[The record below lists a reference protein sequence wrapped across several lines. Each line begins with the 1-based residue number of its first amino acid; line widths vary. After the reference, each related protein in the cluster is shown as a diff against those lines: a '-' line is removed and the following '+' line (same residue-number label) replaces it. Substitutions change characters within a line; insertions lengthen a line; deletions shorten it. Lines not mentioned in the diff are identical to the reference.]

1 MQALVM
7 ESSLDIIV
15 VGLNHKT
22 APIEIRE
29 KFSISDAQLREA
41 LIRLKSYH
49 GIDEGLILS
58 TCNRV
63 EVCAVVQQIQTGFQR
78 IKEFFEDY
86 HADLSPEQWNASL
99 YLYSADEAIRHIFRV
114 ASSLDS
120 MVIGEP
126 QILGQLK
133 DAFDIAL
140 HQKATGVI
148 LNKVF
153 RKAISVAKRVR
164 TETKIAENAVS
175 ISFAAVELAKKV
187 FGRLEGKEA
196 LLMGAGEMAELA
208 VRHLVDN
215 GVGKVMITTRN
226 FDNAIELAKRFDG
239 IPLRIEE
246 FPRYLAEADI
256 LICSTGAS
264 QYVISEEHI
273 DKAIQRRKNR
283 PIFLIDISVPRN
295 IDPNV
300 NRIDNVFLYDIDDL
314 QLIVDANLEGR
325 QKEALRA
332 EGIVSEELQAINKWL
347 KSLEVI
353 PTITALREKA
363 EEIRRLEA
371 NKFISKLGSLSPEQ
385 REAVDGLVA
394 SIINKLLHSPL
405 VALKDEARSKN
416 GAQYVEAVRRLFNLD
431 KDLHRHPQPAAPDKD
446 DSGEDA
452 STE

>member
-1 MQALVM
+1 
-7 ESSLDIIV
+7 LDIIV
-15 VGLNHKT
+15 VGLNHRT
-22 APIEIRE
+22 TPIEIRE

-49 GIDEGLILS
+49 GINEGLILS

-63 EVCAVVQQIQTGFQR
+63 EVCAVVQQLQTGFQR

-86 HADLSPEQWNASL
+86 HTGLSPEEWNASL
-99 YLYSADEAIRHIFRV
+99 YLYSGDEAVRHVFRV

-133 DAFDIAL
+133 EAFNIAM
-140 HQKATGVI
+140 HQNATGVI

-196 LLMGAGEMAELA
+196 LLVGAGEMAELA
-208 VRHLVDN
+208 VRHLLDN
-215 GVGKVMITTRN
+215 GVRKVMITTRN

-239 IPLRIEE
+239 IPLRLEE

-264 QYVISEEHI
+264 HYVISEEHI
-273 DKAIQRRKNR
+273 GKAIQRRMNR

-295 IDPNV
+295 IDPHV

-325 QKEALRA
+325 QKEALKA
-332 EGIVSEELQAINKWL
+332 EGIVSEELQGFNKWL
-347 KSLEVI
+347 KSLEVV

-363 EEIRRLEA
+363 EEIRRLEM
-371 NKFISKLGSLSPEQ
+371 NKFISKLSRLSPEQ
-385 REAVDGLVA
+385 REVVDGLIA

-405 VALKDEARSKN
+405 VALKDEAHSKN
-416 GAQYVEAVRRLFNLD
+416 GALYVEAVRRLFNLD
-431 KDLHRHPQPAAPDKD
+431 KDLHHRHHSAASDKE
-446 DSGEDA
+446 DSAAQDEDA
-452 STE
+452 ETKS

>member
-1 MQALVM
+1 
-7 ESSLDIIV
+7 LDIIV
-15 VGLNHKT
+15 VGLNHRT

-29 KFSISDAQLREA
+29 KLSISDAQLREA
-41 LIRLKSYH
+41 LIRLKSCH

-78 IKEFFEDY
+78 IKEFFEDH
-86 HADLSPEQWNASL
+86 HAGLSPELWNDTL
-99 YLYSADEAIRHIFRV
+99 YLFSGDEAIRHIFRV

-133 DAFDIAL
+133 EAFDTAL
-140 HQKATGVI
+140 HQKSTGVI

-175 ISFAAVELAKKV
+175 ISFAAVELAKKI
-187 FGRLEGKEA
+187 FGQLEGKEV
-196 LLMGAGEMAELA
+196 LLVGTGEMAELA
-208 VRHLVDN
+208 LRHLEDN
-215 GVGKVMITTRN
+215 GVRKIMITTRN
-226 FDNAIELAKRFDG
+226 FDNAIDLAKRFDG
-239 IPLRIEE
+239 VPLRIDE

-264 QYVISEEHI
+264 HYVITEDHV

-295 IDPNV
+295 IDPRV

-314 QLIVDANLEGR
+314 QLIVDANVEGR
-325 QKEALRA
+325 QREALKA
-332 EGIVSEELQAINKWL
+332 EEIISEELSVIDRWL
-347 KSLEVI
+347 QSLEVV
-353 PTITALREKA
+353 PTVTALRTKA
-363 EEIRRLEA
+363 EEIRRSEV
-371 NKFISKLGSLSPEQ
+371 NKFMSKMGQLSPEQ
-385 REAVDGLVA
+385 REALEGLAA
-394 SIINKLLHSPL
+394 SIINKLLHAPL

-416 GAQYVEAVRRLFNLD
+416 GALYIEAARRLFNLD
-431 KDLHRHPQPAAPDKD
+431 KDLPRHLHRRDSDIENEVDSADEPDPK
-446 DSGEDA
+446 
-452 STE
+452 T

>member
-1 MQALVM
+1 M
-7 ESSLDIIV
+7 DIIV
-15 VGLNHKT
+15 VGLNHRT
-22 APIEIRE
+22 TPIEIRE

-63 EVCAVVQQIQTGFQR
+63 EVCAVVQQLQTGFQR

-86 HADLSPEQWNASL
+86 HTGLSPEEWNASL
-99 YLYSADEAIRHIFRV
+99 YLYSADEAVRHVFRV

-133 DAFDIAL
+133 EAFNIAM

-196 LLMGAGEMAELA
+196 LLVGAGEMAELA
-208 VRHLVDN
+208 VRHLLDN
-215 GVGKVMITTRN
+215 GVRKVMITTRN

-239 IPLRIEE
+239 IPLRLEE

-264 QYVISEEHI
+264 HYVISEEHI
-273 DKAIQRRKNR
+273 GKAIQRRMNR

-295 IDPNV
+295 IDPHV

-325 QKEALRA
+325 QREALKA
-332 EGIVSEELQAINKWL
+332 EGIISEELQGFNKWL
-347 KSLEVI
+347 KSLEVV

-363 EEIRRLEA
+363 EEIRRVEM
-371 NKFISKLGSLSPEQ
+371 NKFISKLSHLSPEQ
-385 REAVDGLVA
+385 REVVDGLIA

-405 VALKDEARSKN
+405 VALKDESRSKN
-416 GAQYVEAVRRLFNLD
+416 GALYVEAVRRLFNLD
-431 KDLHRHPQPAAPDKD
+431 KDLHHRHHSTASDKEDSAAQD
-446 DSGEDA
+446 EDA
-452 STE
+452 ETKS

>member
-1 MQALVM
+1 
-7 ESSLDIIV
+7 LDIIV
-15 VGLNHKT
+15 VGLNHRT

-29 KFSISDAQLREA
+29 KFSISDAQIREA

-49 GIDEGLILS
+49 GIDEALILS

-86 HADLSPEQWNASL
+86 HAGLSPEEWNASL
-99 YLYSADEAIRHIFRV
+99 YLYSSDDAIRHVFRV

-126 QILGQLK
+126 QILGQVK
-133 DAFDIAL
+133 EAFDIAM

-175 ISFAAVELAKKV
+175 ISFAAVELAKKI
-187 FGRLEGKEA
+187 FGHLEGKEA
-196 LLMGAGEMAELA
+196 LLVGAGEMAELA
-208 VRHLVDN
+208 VRHLLDN
-215 GVGKVMITTRN
+215 GVRKVMITTRN
-226 FDNAIELAKRFDG
+226 FDNAIEMAKRFDG
-239 IPLRIEE
+239 IPLRLEE
-246 FPRYLAEADI
+246 FPRYLSEADI

-264 QYVISEEHI
+264 HYVISEEHI

-295 IDPNV
+295 IDPHV

-314 QLIVDANLEGR
+314 QLIVDTNLEGR
-325 QKEALRA
+325 QKEAFKA
-332 EGIVSEELQAINKWL
+332 EGILSEELQAINKWL
-347 KSLEVI
+347 KSLEVV
-353 PTITALREKA
+353 PTIMALREKA
-363 EEIRRLEA
+363 EEIRRAEV
-371 NKFISKLGSLSPEQ
+371 NKFISKLGRLSPEQ
-385 REAVDGLVA
+385 REVVDGLVA
-394 SIINKLLHSPL
+394 SVINKLLHSPL

-416 GAQYVEAVRRLFNLD
+416 GALYAEAVRRLFNLD
-431 KDLHRHPQPAAPDKD
+431 KDLHRRSQPAASDKEESAD
-446 DSGEDA
+446 PGEDA
-452 STE
+452 ETK

>member
-1 MQALVM
+1 
-7 ESSLDIIV
+7 LDIIV
-15 VGLNHKT
+15 VGLNHRT
-22 APIEIRE
+22 TPIEIRE
-29 KFSISDAQLREA
+29 KFSISEAQLREA

-63 EVCAVVQQIQTGFQR
+63 EVCAVVQQLQTGFQR

-86 HADLSPEQWNASL
+86 HTGLSPEEWNASL
-99 YLYSADEAIRHIFRV
+99 YLYSGDEAVRHVFRV

-133 DAFDIAL
+133 EAFNTAM
-140 HQKATGVI
+140 HQNATGVI

-196 LLMGAGEMAELA
+196 LLVGAGEMAELA
-208 VRHLVDN
+208 VRHLLDN
-215 GVGKVMITTRN
+215 GVRKVMITTRN

-239 IPLRIEE
+239 IPLRLEE

-264 QYVISEEHI
+264 HYVISEDHI
-273 DKAIQRRKNR
+273 GKAIQRRMNR

-295 IDPNV
+295 IDPHV
-300 NRIDNVFLYDIDDL
+300 NRIDNVYLYDIDDL

-325 QKEALRA
+325 QKEALKA
-332 EGIVSEELQAINKWL
+332 EGIVSEELQGFNKWL
-347 KSLEVI
+347 KSLEVV

-363 EEIRRLEA
+363 EEIRRLEM
-371 NKFISKLGSLSPEQ
+371 NKFISKLSRLSPEQ
-385 REAVDGLVA
+385 REVVDGLIA

-405 VALKDEARSKN
+405 VALKDEAHSKN
-416 GAQYVEAVRRLFNLD
+416 GALYVEAVRRLFNLD
-431 KDLHRHPQPAAPDKD
+431 KDLHHRHHSTASDKEDSAAQD
-446 DSGEDA
+446 EDA
-452 STE
+452 ETKS

>member
-1 MQALVM
+1 M
-7 ESSLDIIV
+7 DIIV
-15 VGLNHKT
+15 VGLNHRT

-29 KFSISDAQLREA
+29 KLSISDAQLREA
-41 LIRLKSYH
+41 LIRLKSCH

-63 EVCAVVQQIQTGFQR
+63 EVCAVVQQVPTGFQR
-78 IKEFFEDY
+78 IKEFFED
-86 HADLSPEQWNASL
+86 HPTGLSPEEWNASL

-133 DAFDIAL
+133 EAFDIAM

-175 ISFAAVELAKKV
+175 ISFAAVELAKKI
-187 FGRLEGKEA
+187 FGQLEGKEA
-196 LLMGAGEMAELA
+196 LLVGAGEMAELA
-208 VRHLVDN
+208 VRHLTDN
-215 GVGKVMITTRN
+215 GVQKVMITTRN
-226 FDNAIELAKRFDG
+226 FDNAIDLAKRFNG
-239 IPLRIEE
+239 IPLRMEE

-264 QYVISEEHI
+264 HYVITEDHI

-295 IDPNV
+295 IDPHV

-325 QKEALRA
+325 QKEGLKA
-332 EGIVSEELQAINKWL
+332 EEIISEELTIINQWL
-347 KSLEVI
+347 RSLEVV
-353 PTITALREKA
+353 PTLTALRTKA
-363 EEIRRLEA
+363 EEIRRMEV
-371 NKFISKLGSLSPEQ
+371 NKFLSKLGDLTLEQ
-385 REAVDGLVA
+385 REIVEGLAA
-394 SIINKLLHSPL
+394 SIVNKLLHSPL
-405 VALKDEARSKN
+405 VVLKDEARSKN
-416 GAQYVEAVRRLFNLD
+416 GAQYVEAARRLFNLD
-431 KDLHRHPQPAAPDKD
+431 KDLPRHLHRSASEKEDDADPDEEAESK
-446 DSGEDA
+446 
-452 STE
+452 

>member
-1 MQALVM
+1 M
-7 ESSLDIIV
+7 DIIV
-15 VGLNHKT
+15 VGLNHRT
-22 APIEIRE
+22 TPIEIRE

-63 EVCAVVQQIQTGFQR
+63 EVCAVVQQLQTGFQR
-78 IKEFFEDY
+78 IKEFFEDF
-86 HADLSPEQWNASL
+86 HTGLSREEWNASL
-99 YLYSADEAIRHIFRV
+99 YLYSADEAVRHVFRV

-133 DAFDIAL
+133 EAFNIAM
-140 HQKATGVI
+140 HQNATGVI

-196 LLMGAGEMAELA
+196 LLVGAGEMAELA
-208 VRHLVDN
+208 VRHLLDN
-215 GVGKVMITTRN
+215 GVRKVMITTRN

-239 IPLRIEE
+239 IPLRLEE

-264 QYVISEEHI
+264 HYVISEEHI
-273 DKAIQRRKNR
+273 GKAIQRRMNR

-295 IDPNV
+295 IDPHV

-325 QKEALRA
+325 QKEALKA
-332 EGIVSEELQAINKWL
+332 EGIVSEELQGFNKWL
-347 KSLEVI
+347 KSLEVV

-363 EEIRRLEA
+363 EEIRRVEM
-371 NKFISKLGSLSPEQ
+371 NKFVSKLSRLSPEQ
-385 REAVDGLVA
+385 REVVDGLIA

-416 GAQYVEAVRRLFNLD
+416 GALYVEAVRRLFNLD
-431 KDLHRHPQPAAPDKD
+431 KDLLHRHHPAASDKD
-446 DSGEDA
+446 DSAAPDEDA
-452 STE
+452 EAK

>member
-1 MQALVM
+1 
-7 ESSLDIIV
+7 LDIIV
-15 VGLNHKT
+15 VGLNHRT
-22 APIEIRE
+22 TPIEIRE

-63 EVCAVVQQIQTGFQR
+63 EVCAVVQKLQTGFQR

-86 HADLSPEQWNASL
+86 HTGLSPEEWNASL
-99 YLYSADEAIRHIFRV
+99 YLYSGDEAVRHVFRV

-133 DAFDIAL
+133 EAFNIAL
-140 HQKATGVI
+140 HQNATGVI

-196 LLMGAGEMAELA
+196 LLVGAGEMAELA
-208 VRHLVDN
+208 VRHLLDN
-215 GVGKVMITTRN
+215 GVRKVMITTRN

-239 IPLRIEE
+239 IPLRLEE

-264 QYVISEEHI
+264 HYVISEEHI
-273 DKAIQRRKNR
+273 GKAIQRRMNR

-295 IDPNV
+295 IDPHV

-325 QKEALRA
+325 QKEALKA
-332 EGIVSEELQAINKWL
+332 EGIVSEELQGFNKWL
-347 KSLEVI
+347 KSLEVV

-363 EEIRRLEA
+363 EEIRRLEM
-371 NKFISKLGSLSPEQ
+371 NKFISKLSRLSPEQ
-385 REAVDGLVA
+385 REVVDGLIA
-394 SIINKLLHSPL
+394 SIINKLLHTPL
-405 VALKDEARSKN
+405 VALKDEAHSKN
-416 GAQYVEAVRRLFNLD
+416 GALYVEAVRRLFNLD
-431 KDLHRHPQPAAPDKD
+431 KDLHHRHHSAASDKE
-446 DSGEDA
+446 DSAAQDEDA
-452 STE
+452 ETKS

>member
-1 MQALVM
+1 M
-7 ESSLDIIV
+7 DIIV
-15 VGLNHKT
+15 VGLNHRT
-22 APIEIRE
+22 TPIEIRE
-29 KFSISDAQLREA
+29 KFSISDAQIREA

-63 EVCAVVQQIQTGFQR
+63 EVCAVVQQLQTGFQR

-86 HADLSPEQWNASL
+86 HTGLSSEEWNASL
-99 YLYSADEAIRHIFRV
+99 YLYSADEAIRHVFRV

-133 DAFDIAL
+133 EAFNIAM

-175 ISFAAVELAKKV
+175 VSFAAVELAKKV

-196 LLMGAGEMAELA
+196 LLVGAGEMAELA
-208 VRHLVDN
+208 VRHLLDN
-215 GVGKVMITTRN
+215 GVRKVMITTRN

-239 IPLRIEE
+239 IPLRLEE

-264 QYVISEEHI
+264 HYVISEEHI
-273 DKAIQRRKNR
+273 AKAIQRRMNR

-295 IDPNV
+295 IDPHV

-325 QKEALRA
+325 QKEALKA
-332 EGIVSEELQAINKWL
+332 EGIVSEELQGFNKWL
-347 KSLEVI
+347 KSLEVV

-363 EEIRRLEA
+363 EEIRRVEM
-371 NKFISKLGSLSPEQ
+371 NKFISKLSRLSPEQ
-385 REAVDGLVA
+385 REVVDGLIA

-416 GAQYVEAVRRLFNLD
+416 GALYVEAARRLFNLD
-431 KDLHRHPQPAAPDKD
+431 KDLHHRDHSAASDKE
-446 DSGEDA
+446 DSAAQDEDA
-452 STE
+452 ETKS